1 MIRTVVQSNFY
12 VDYIVA
18 GQDAGER
25 SSLDT

>member
-18 GQDAGER
+18 GQDAGEH